1 MGSKSRKYD
10 MQEIDDTKSSGQMS
24 AHKAVI
30 QRLIEKGY
38 KIESQEDETEE
49 GLGNELIS
57 KSLITILKPSSS
69 QLPMIKLEAT
79 EIFGKY
85 NYETQV
91 FEAREAPVF
100 NMKAFKR
107 GADIKSFNDPWDSF
121 DMS

>member
-1 MGSKSRKYD
+1 MGSKIRKYD
-10 MQEIDDTKSSGQMS
+10 MEEINDTRSSGQMS
-24 AHKAVI
+24 AHKSVI
-30 QRLIEKGY
+30 ERLLEKGY
-38 KIESQEDETEE
+38 TIESQEDEIEE

-57 KSLITILKPSSS
+57 KSLVTILKPSTS
-69 QLPMIKLEAT
+69 QLPMIKFEAT

-91 FEAREAPVF
+91 FEPREAPVF